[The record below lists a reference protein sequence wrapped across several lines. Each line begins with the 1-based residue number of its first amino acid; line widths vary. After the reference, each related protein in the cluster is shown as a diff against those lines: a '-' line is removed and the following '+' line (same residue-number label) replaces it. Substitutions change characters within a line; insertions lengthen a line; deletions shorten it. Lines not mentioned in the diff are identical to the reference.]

1 MMMCSERVWTRTAGA
16 NLFRVAGSG
25 DVVGKVSGE
34 HQEGSGC
41 REAVRLLERTK
52 L

>member
-1 MMMCSERVWTRTAGA
+1 VRHLERVQTRTAGA
-16 NLFRVAGSG
+16 SPFRVAGSG

-34 HQEGSGC
+34 RQEGSDR
-41 REAVRLLERTK
+41 RETERLLERRK